1 MIAIQMVVRCSKC
14 GRTFIRSMGGT
25 QSISRRLFRLDA
37 SPVCNKCKY
46 ADSSGVPSGGILGG
60 MLKKRKK

>member
-1 MIAIQMVVRCSKC
+1 MIAMQMVVRCSKC

-25 QSISRRLFRLDA
+25 QTISRQLFGLDT

-46 ADSSGVPSGGILGG
+46 ADTGGLPSGGILGG